1 MEKTKI
7 LKEFTKIPSVGK
19 AVAEDLYD
27 LGYRSTEEL
36 KDEDPERMYMKLC
49 EYTGTRVDRCMLY
62 TFKCIVYFVSNRK
75 HDPEKLKWWY
85 WKNN

>member
-1 MEKTKI
+1 MDKKEI
-7 LKEFTKIPSVGK
+7 LKEFQKIPSVGK

-27 LGYRSTEEL
+27 LGYRSVDDL
-36 KDEDPERMYMKLC
+36 KNEDPERMYMKLC
-49 EYTGTRVDRCMLY
+49 EYSGARVDRCMLY